1 MLREIIEPKE
11 EFLQIH
17 IPKEYLNRKIEI
29 LIKPLEKRK
38 LKAID
43 IHTKSFKF
51 NREKANER

>member
-38 LKAID
+38 LQSINLF
-43 IHTKSFKF
+43 TKNFKF